1 MTVLQALPAFED
13 NYIWCY
19 RGSEGA
25 SIVVDPGDAGPVLG
39 AVADGLR
46 IEAIFITHHH
56 NDHIGG
62 LSALRGA
69 FTGTVFGPEDDRI
82 PGIDCMAR
90 NGDVLQIPG
99 FQPFHV
105 LAVPGHTRSHIAYTD
120 SDVLFSG
127 DTLFSL
133 GCGRLFEGSPEQMLA
148 SLDRLA
154 ELPDETLLC
163 CTHEYTLSNAW
174 FAAAAE
180 PENPDRDRLLEDI
193 QARRLHGRPSL
204 PSRIGIEKACNP
216 FLRTD
221 FPESLSGLKQHLG
234 FMPETRL
241 ARFTALRAWKD
252 QFR

>member
-19 RGSEGA
+19 RGSDGG
-25 SIVVDPGDAGPVLG
+25 SIVVDPGDAGPVL
-39 AVADGLR
+39 AAIADGLR
-46 IEAIFITHHH
+46 IGAIFITHHH

-62 LSALRGA
+62 LDALRA
-69 FTGTVFGPEDDRI
+69 VFSGPVYGPEDGRI
-82 PGIDCMAR
+82 AGISRIVCH
-90 NGDVLQIPG
+90 GDVLHIPG
-99 FQPFHV
+99 FGPFRV
-105 LAVPGHTRSHIAYTD
+105 LAVPGHTRSHIAYAD
-120 SDVLFSG
+120 SSVLFCG

-154 ELPDETLLC
+154 ELPEDTLVC
-163 CTHEYTLSNAW
+163 CTHEYTLSNAR

-180 PENPDRDRLLEDI
+180 PDNPERDQLIADI
-193 QARRLHGRPSL
+193 RARRDSGLSSL
-204 PSRIGIEKACNP
+204 PSRLAIEKACNP
-216 FLRTD
+216 FLRTHL
-221 FPESLSGLKQHLG
+221 PERLAGLKEHLG

-241 ARFTALRAWKD
+241 ARFSALRAWKD